1 MSTATLKLQFCPN
14 CGTKIGMQ
22 LEWFPEVQMIFVG
35 TLDDPHW
42 LKMERHIFTRSAVK
56 WMSYPRDAEVHEKHY
71 LY

>member
-1 MSTATLKLQFCPN
+1 MD
-14 CGTKIGMQ
+14 

-42 LKMERHIFTRSAVK
+42 LHMERHIFARSAVR
-56 WMSYPRDAEVHEKHY
+56 WMHYPDGVDVHEKHY